1 MSLWSEFKEFAV
13 KGNVIDLAVGF
24 VIGGAFGTVVSSLV
38 ANVIMP
44 PLGLLIGRVDFS
56 KMAVQIGTDP
66 KGGAVL
72 LKYGMFV
79 QACFSFLIIALAHV
93 RDHQDDQPDASR
105 AAAGRRRAAA
115 ADQVRRVARGD
126 PGPAREARLI
136 ASRSPIRA
144 SRARWCPSG
153 SAAPAA
159 DSG

>member
-13 KGNVIDLAVGF
+13 KGSVIDLAVGF

-79 QACFSFLIIALAHV
+79 QACFSFFLIALAMFAIIKAINRLRRTPPPALAV
-93 RDHQDDQPDASR
+93 PPPPTRSEELLGEIRDLLAKR
-105 AAAGRRRAAA
+105 A
-115 ADQVRRVARGD
+115 
-126 PGPAREARLI
+126 
-136 ASRSPIRA
+136 
-144 SRARWCPSG
+144 
-153 SAAPAA
+153 
-159 DSG
+159 

>member
-13 KGNVIDLAVGF
+13 KGSVIDLAVGF

-44 PLGLLIGRVDFS
+44 PLGIIIGRVDFS

-79 QACFSFLIIALAHV
+79 QAVFSFLIVAIAMFAIIKVINRL
-93 RDHQDDQPDASR
+93 
-105 AAAGRRRAAA
+105 RRT
-115 ADQVRRVARGD
+115 
-126 PGPAREARLI
+126 PP
-136 ASRSPIRA
+136 P
-144 SRARWCPSG
+144 
-153 SAAPAA
+153 APAVPPPPTKSEELLGEIRDLLA
-159 DSG
+159 KRA